1 MKIGRVARIALHSTT
16 RVTRFDKKFGA
27 DFVSQ
32 LPTTPAVYLFK
43 DEAANVL
50 YVGKAKNARQRLS
63 TYRNASRRK
72 AHKKM
77 RVLVRDATELE
88 VLPQATEEDALLL
101 ESELIRTLRPPHNVD
116 GAFAFLYPAIR
127 VRRTS
132 HNTLFCFTTSVEA
145 WDAFE
150 FEWYGTFR
158 SRPRA
163 KEAFDLLIE
172 LVARVGHLE
181 RTASL
186 GKQPDAKG
194 SRLAGVRQLSTEL
207 VDGLRAFLSG
217 ASSDG
222 LKSLALALLEKPGA
236 RRDAAEV
243 QDHLRALEDF
253 FVADLKKLH
262 DALRACGRA
271 STFVSQDER
280 DQLFIRAAG
289 LTETP

>member
-1 MKIGRVARIALHSTT
+1 
-16 RVTRFDKKFGA
+16 
-27 DFVSQ
+27 
-32 LPTTPAVYLFK
+32 
-43 DEAANVL
+43 
-50 YVGKAKNARQRLS
+50 
-63 TYRNASRRK
+63 
-72 AHKKM
+72 M
-77 RVLVRDATELE
+77 RVLVRNAAELE
-88 VLPQATEEDALLL
+88 IRPQATEEDALLL

-116 GAFAFLYPAIR
+116 GAFAFLYPAIG

-150 FEWYGTFR
+150 FEWHGTFR

-186 GKQPDAKG
+186 GKLPDAKG

-207 VDGLRAFLSG
+207 VDGLRSFLSG
-217 ASSDG
+217 ASADG
-222 LKSLALALLEKPGA
+222 LKALVLALLEKPGA

-243 QDHLRALEDF
+243 QDHLCALEASVNTSKAAIRDHLKSGHRETVRDSCVVITSSA
-253 FVADLKKLH
+253 VASSRPSSL
-262 DALRACGRA
+262 GPA
-271 STFVSQDER
+271 SC
-280 DQLFIRAAG
+280 AAR
-289 LTETP
+289 T